1 MPGINRNA
9 VMVFETRKE
18 LEAFEKRISGGV
30 SSDVTKGM
38 LDEKTKHIH
47 ITRGTEKNQT
57 QTRHFAYKNHTFI
70 RHRTW

>member
-30 SSDVTKGM
+30 SSDVTKKM

-47 ITRGTEKNQT
+47 ITRARGTEKNQT
-57 QTRHFAYKNHTFI
+57 
-70 RHRTW
+70 